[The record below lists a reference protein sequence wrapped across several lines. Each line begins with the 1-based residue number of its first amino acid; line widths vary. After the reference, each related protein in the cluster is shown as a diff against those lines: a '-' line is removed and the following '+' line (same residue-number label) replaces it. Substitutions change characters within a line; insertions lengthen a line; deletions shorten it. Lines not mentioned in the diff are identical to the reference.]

1 MPFWSGISDGFRRIK
16 NWFIGFPEGAAK
28 REFDVTPAISRE
40 AMQDIN
46 LWFSLY
52 VGQAPWI
59 THDVISL
66 NIPAA
71 ICRELA
77 RPTLAELQVTI
88 DGAAGEYLTEQFTT
102 AQKRFES
109 ALETFLALGG
119 GAFKP
124 YIFNDRILVSYCSPN
139 TFQPTRFDIS
149 GDCVGGV
156 FKEGIKSNGQYYVKL
171 ESHEFENGR
180 YIIRNRAFES
190 TQSGSIGRPVAL
202 NTVPEWADLQDETP
216 IEGLEHPLF
225 SYFRTPRANKLNP
238 DSGVGVSMYADA
250 VELIRQADIQ
260 WERLQ
265 WEYKS
270 GERKIFGER
279 SQVNIERF
287 GRDRL
292 YAFGPFYSEN
302 GDLLHE
308 FSPEYRDSSVYAGFQ
323 NILKQ
328 IEFNVGLS
336 FGTISDPMS
345 VERTATEITATK
357 QRMYTTIEGIKTNME
372 SALDGLI
379 YAMSVTAGLYG
390 LAPAGDYTVTY
401 DWGDSVLEDETTKQL
416 VIADMRNDV
425 AAGLIRPELY
435 LMRKYNVT
443 EEEAMAMMP
452 NMDTLVTEP
461 QDEVE

>member
-1 MPFWSGISDGFRRIK
+1 MPFWSGILGRIK

-40 AMQDIN
+40 EMQAIN
-46 LWFSLY
+46 LWYGLY
-52 VGQAPWI
+52 IGQATWI
-59 THDVISL
+59 THDVIPL

-77 RPTLAELQVTI
+77 RPTLSELEVTI
-88 DGAAGEYLTEQFTT
+88 EGAAGEYLMEQFAT
-102 AQKRFES
+102 AQKRFQP

-156 FKEGIKSNGQYYVKL
+156 FKEGIKSGGKYYVKL
-171 ESHEFENGR
+171 ESHEFEDGR

-190 TQSGSIGRPVAL
+190 SQSGSVGRPVRL
-202 NTVPEWADLQDETP
+202 DTVPEWSDLQEEVP
-216 IEGLEHPLF
+216 IEGVEHPLF
-225 SYFRTPRANKLNP
+225 SYFRTPRANKINP

-250 VELIRQADIQ
+250 IGLIRQADIQ

-270 GERKIFGER
+270 GERKIFGEG
-279 SQVNIERF
+279 SEVNIEKF
-287 GRDRL
+287 GKDRL
-292 YAFGPFYSEN
+292 YAFGPFWSEN

-308 FSPEYRDSSVYAGFQ
+308 FSPEYRDGNLYSGFQ

-328 IEFNVGLS
+328 IEFNVGLA
-336 FGTISDPMS
+336 FGTISDPMT
-345 VERTATEITATK
+345 VERTATEIKSTK
-357 QRMYTTIEGIKTNME
+357 QRMYATIDGIKWNLE

-379 YAMSVTAGLYG
+379 YAMSVIAGLYG
-390 LAPAGDYTVTY
+390 LAPVGDYTVTY
-401 DWGDSVLEDETTKQL
+401 EWGDSILEDTATKQL
-416 VIADMRNDV
+416 ALADMRNDV
-425 AAGLIRPELY
+425 SAGLVRPELY
-435 LMRKYNVT
+435 IMRKYNCT
-443 EEEAMAMMP
+443 EEEALGMMP
-452 NMDTLVTEP
+452 RMEEMVSEKE
-461 QDEVE
+461 DEVE

>member
-1 MPFWSGISDGFRRIK
+1 MPFCSGIFGRIK

-46 LWFSLY
+46 LWYSMY

-71 ICRELA
+71 ICRELS
-77 RPTLAELQVTI
+77 RPTLAELNVTI
-88 DGAAGEYLTEQFTT
+88 EGTAGEYLTEQFIT
-102 AQKRFES
+102 AQKRFQP

-124 YIFNDRILVSYCSPN
+124 YIFNGDILVSYCSPN

-156 FKEGIKSNGQYYVKL
+156 FKEGIKSNGQYYVRL
-171 ESHEFENGR
+171 ESHEFESGR
-180 YIIRNRAFES
+180 YVIRNRAFES
-190 TQSGSIGRPVAL
+190 TQSGSVGRPVPL
-202 NTVPEWADLQDETP
+202 NTVPEWADLQEETP
-216 IEGLEHPLF
+216 IEGIDRPLF
-225 SYFRTPRANKLNP
+225 SYFRTPRANKLSP

-250 VELIRQADIQ
+250 VELIRQADTQ

-287 GRDRL
+287 GKDRL
-292 YAFGPFYSEN
+292 YAFGPFWSES
-302 GDLLHE
+302 GDLMHE
-308 FSPEYRDSSVYAGFQ
+308 FSPAYRDSNVYAGFQ
-323 NILKQ
+323 SILKQ
-328 IEFNVGLS
+328 IEFNVGLA

-345 VERTATEITATK
+345 VDRTATEVESTK
-357 QRMYTTIEGIKTNME
+357 QRMYTTIEGIKANME

-379 YAMSVTAGLYG
+379 YAMSVMAGLYG
-390 LAPAGDYTVTY
+390 LAPPGDYSVTY
-401 DWGDSVLEDETTKQL
+401 EWGDSILEDTATKQL
-416 VIADMRNDV
+416 ALADMRNDV
-425 AAGLIRPELY
+425 AAGLIRGELY
-435 LMRKYNVT
+435 VAKKYGVS
-443 EEEAMAMMP
+443 EEEALAMMP
-452 NMDTLVTEP
+452 SMEDMVEGEG
-461 QDEVE
+461 QSEVE

>member
-1 MPFWSGISDGFRRIK
+1 MPFWGGIFGRIK

-46 LWFSLY
+46 LWYSMY
-52 VGQAPWI
+52 AGQAPWI

-66 NIPAA
+66 NLPAA

-88 DGAAGEYLTEQFTT
+88 DGAAGEYLTKQFTT

-171 ESHEFENGR
+171 ESHEFEDGR

-190 TQSGSIGRPVAL
+190 TQSGSVGKPVAL
-202 NTVPEWADLQDETP
+202 SMVTEWAALQEETP

-225 SYFRTPRANKLNP
+225 SYFRTPRANKINP
-238 DSGVGVSMYADA
+238 GSGVGVSMYADA
-250 VELIRQADIQ
+250 VELIRQADTQ

-270 GERKIFGER
+270 GERKIFVER
-279 SQVNIERF
+279 SQVNVEQF
-287 GRDRL
+287 GKDRL
-292 YAFGPFYSEN
+292 YAFGPFWSEN

-308 FSPEYRDSSVYAGFQ
+308 FSPEYRDSNVYTGFQ
-323 NILKQ
+323 SILKQ

-345 VERTATEITATK
+345 VERTATEITSTK
-357 QRMYTTIEGIKTNME
+357 QRMYATIEGIKRNME

-379 YAMSVTAGLYG
+379 YAMSVMAGLYG
-390 LAPAGDYTVTY
+390 LAPAGDYSVTY

-416 VIADMRNDV
+416 AISDMRNDV

-435 LMRKYNVT
+435 IMRKYNVT
-443 EEEAMAMMP
+443 EEEALAMMP
-452 NMDTLVTEP
+452 SMDTLV
-461 QDEVE
+461 

>member
-1 MPFWSGISDGFRRIK
+1 MPFWSGIFGRIK

-46 LWFSLY
+46 LWYSLY

-77 RPTLAELQVTI
+77 RPTLAELEVTI
-88 DGAAGEYLTEQFTT
+88 EGAAGNYLMEQFNT
-102 AQKRFES
+102 AKKRFQP

-124 YIFNDRILVSYCSPN
+124 YIFNDRILVNYCSPN

-149 GDCVGGV
+149 GECVGGV

-190 TQSGSIGRPVAL
+190 TQSGSVGRPVAL
-202 NTVPEWADLQDETP
+202 NTVPEWANLQEETP
-216 IEGLEHPLF
+216 IEGIEHPLF

-250 VELIRQADIQ
+250 VELIRQADVQ

-270 GERKIFGER
+270 GERKIFGDR
-279 SQVNIERF
+279 SEVNIERF

-323 NILKQ
+323 SILKQ

-357 QRMYTTIEGIKTNME
+357 QRMYTTIEGIKTNMQ

-379 YAMSVTAGLYG
+379 YAMSVMAGLYG

-416 VIADMRNDV
+416 AIADMRNDV

-435 LMRKYNVT
+435 IMKKYGVT
-443 EEEAMAMMP
+443 EEEARAMMP
-452 NMDTLVTEP
+452 SMDTLVTEN

>member
-1 MPFWSGISDGFRRIK
+1 MSFWSGISDGFRRIK

-40 AMQDIN
+40 EMQDIN

-52 VGQAPWI
+52 VGQAPWN

-66 NIPAA
+66 QLASA

-77 RPTLAELQVTI
+77 TKTLLELKVSI
-88 DGAAGEYLTEQFTT
+88 DGVAGEYLTEQF
-102 AQKRFES
+102 ANSQKRFNP

-190 TQSGSIGRPVAL
+190 TQSGSIGEPVAL
-202 NTVPEWADLQDETP
+202 NTVPEWADLDEETP
-216 IEGLEHPLF
+216 IDYLKRPMF

-250 VELIRQADIQ
+250 VELIRQADAQ

-279 SQVNIERF
+279 SEVNIERF

-292 YAFGPFYSEN
+292 YAFGPFWSEN

-357 QRMYTTIEGIKTNME
+357 QRMYTTIEGIKQNME

-379 YAMSVTAGLYG
+379 YAMSVMAGLYG

-416 VIADMRNDV
+416 AIADMRNDV

-435 LMRKYNVT
+435 IMQKYNVT
-443 EEEAMAMMP
+443 EEEARAMMP
-452 NMDTLVTEP
+452 SMDTLVQEG

>member
-1 MPFWSGISDGFRRIK
+1 MPFWGGVLGRIK

-28 REFDVTPAISRE
+28 SEFDVTPAISRE
-40 AMQDIN
+40 MMTEIN
-46 LWFSLY
+46 LWYSLY
-52 VGQAPWI
+52 VGQAPWV
-59 THDVISL
+59 TRDVVSL
-66 NIPAA
+66 NIPAS

-77 RPTLAELQVTI
+77 RPTLSELEVTI
-88 DGAAGEYLTEQFTT
+88 EGAAGEYLMEQFAA
-102 AQKRFES
+102 AQKRFQS

-139 TFQPTRFDIS
+139 TFQPTRFDVS

-156 FKEGIKSNGQYYVKL
+156 FKECIKSHGQYYVKL

-180 YIIRNRAFES
+180 YVIRNKAFES
-190 TQSGSIGRPVAL
+190 AQIGSIGRPVGL
-202 NTVPEWADLQDETP
+202 DTVPEWAALQEEQYIDN
-216 IEGLEHPLF
+216 IEHPLF
-225 SYFRTPRANKLNP
+225 AYFRTPRANKTNP

-250 VELIRQADIQ
+250 IELIRQADVQ

-270 GERKIFGER
+270 GERKIFGEG
-279 SQVNIERF
+279 SAVNVERF

-292 YAFGPFYSEN
+292 YAFGPFWSDN

-308 FSPEYRDSSVYAGFQ
+308 FSPEYRDSSLYSGFQ

-345 VERTATEITATK
+345 VERTATEIQATK
-357 QRMYTTIEGIKTNME
+357 QRMYTTIEGIKRNLE
-372 SALDGLI
+372 SSLDGLI
-379 YAMSVTAGLYG
+379 YAVSVMAGLYG
-390 LAPAGDYTVTY
+390 LAPAGEYTVTY
-401 DWGDSVLEDETTKQL
+401 KWGDSILEDTTAKQL
-416 VIADMRNDV
+416 AIADMRNDV
-425 AAGLIRPELY
+425 SAGLIRPELY
-435 LMRKYNVT
+435 IMRKYNVT
-443 EEEAMAMMP
+443 EEEAVAMMP
-452 NMDTLVTEP
+452 SMDSMVQEE

>member
-1 MPFWSGISDGFRRIK
+1 MPFWSGIFGRIK

-46 LWFSLY
+46 LWYSMY

-77 RPTLAELQVTI
+77 RPTLAELNVTI
-88 DGAAGEYLTEQFTT
+88 EGTAGKYLTKQFIT
-102 AQKRFES
+102 AQKRFQP

-124 YIFNDRILVSYCSPN
+124 YIFNGSILVSYCSPN
-139 TFQPTRFDIS
+139 EFQPTRFDIS

-156 FKEGIKSNGQYYVKL
+156 FKEGIKSNGQYYVRL

-190 TQSGSIGRPVAL
+190 TQNGSVGRPVPL
-202 NTVPEWADLQDETP
+202 NTVPEWEDLQEETP
-216 IEGLEHPLF
+216 IEGIDRPLF

-250 VELIRQADIQ
+250 VELIRQADTQ

-287 GRDRL
+287 GKDRL
-292 YAFGPFYSEN
+292 YAFGPFWSEN

-308 FSPEYRDSSVYAGFQ
+308 FSPAYRDSNVYAGFQ
-323 NILKQ
+323 GILKQ
-328 IEFNVGLS
+328 IEFNVGLA

-345 VERTATEITATK
+345 VERTATEVEATK
-357 QRMYTTIEGIKTNME
+357 QRMYATIEGIKANME

-379 YAMSVTAGLYG
+379 YAMSVMAGLYG
-390 LAPAGDYTVTY
+390 LAPSGDYSVTY
-401 DWGDSVLEDETTKQL
+401 EWGDSILEDTATKQL
-416 VIADMRNDV
+416 ALADMRNDV
-425 AAGLIRPELY
+425 AAGLIRGELY
-435 LMRKYNVT
+435 VAKKYGVS
-443 EEEAMAMMP
+443 EEEALAMMP
-452 NMDTLVTEP
+452 SMEDMAEGEG
-461 QDEVE
+461 QSEVE